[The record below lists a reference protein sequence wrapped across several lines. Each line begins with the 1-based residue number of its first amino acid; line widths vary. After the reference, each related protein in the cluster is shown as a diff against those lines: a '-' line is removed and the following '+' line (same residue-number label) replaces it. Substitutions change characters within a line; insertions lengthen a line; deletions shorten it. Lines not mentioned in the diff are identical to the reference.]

1 MFNFFLK
8 RVEKGTGNVLRG
20 IVVFDESRPAL
31 ARQLRTLLS
40 KFQAGGAKWAFMG
53 NLIETA
59 FFFDSRNS
67 RMMQIADFVA
77 YAVYRWYEAGDDSYL
92 KLIHRKF
99 DHLGSKVHGLKCYPL
114 NPEKQFPPAEGV

>member
-1 MFNFFLK
+1 LDKPALRAKYGDQIDPYEHGFEALCTMFNFFLK

-77 YAVYRWYEAGDDSYL
+77 SSGARCMA
-92 KLIHRKF
+92 
-99 DHLGSKVHGLKCYPL
+99 
-114 NPEKQFPPAEGV
+114 